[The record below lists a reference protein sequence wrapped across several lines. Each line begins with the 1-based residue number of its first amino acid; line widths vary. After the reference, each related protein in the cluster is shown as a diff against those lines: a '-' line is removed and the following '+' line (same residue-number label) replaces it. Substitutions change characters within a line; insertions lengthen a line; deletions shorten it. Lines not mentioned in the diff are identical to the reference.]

1 MAQGIRLPLEAKN
14 GRLRL
19 LSSDAYIEQIIVT
32 ALGDNESENP
42 FQNIGLGEFMI
53 FGINDSYTE
62 SEIRERVEQIFE
74 SLETDQ
80 LATLDSE
87 DKALTFKR
95 DKGTGRLKMFLSY
108 TNLETQE
115 QNEIE
120 VPIPSAS

>member
-95 DKGTGRLKMFLSY
+95 DKGTGRLKMFLNY